1 MWVARALDDMLFVHV
16 WQVGIMLNDLAIH
29 NMVIGGPAHQSK
41 QIEVSLPLH
50 GAQRARCAK
59 IRDTP
64 TNNRRSGTLS

>member
-1 MWVARALDDMLFVHV
+1 
-16 WQVGIMLNDLAIH
+16 MLNDLAIH

-59 IRDTP
+59 FRDTP